1 MLKSEIV
8 DTINKNIQS
17 ATSTRASLNTQ
28 MNTTNK
34 VIENLKGIKKD
45 LDKTINDLIDLK
57 VKIEIDYKG

>member
-17 ATSTRASLNTQ
+17 ATSTRASLNIQ
-28 MNTTNK
+28 MNATNK
-34 VIENLKGIKKD
+34 VIDNLKDIKKD

>member
-8 DTINKNIQS
+8 NVINKNIQS
-17 ATSTRASLNTQ
+17 ATSTRASLNIQ
-28 MNTTNK
+28 MNATNK
-34 VIENLKGIKKD
+34 VIDNLKDIKKD

>member
-17 ATSTRASLNTQ
+17 ATSTRASLNIQ
-28 MNTTNK
+28 MNATNK
-34 VIENLKGIKKD
+34 VIDNLKDIKKD
-45 LDKTINDLIDLK
+45 LDKAINDLIDLK